1 LRNGRFSDDGHV
13 AVQEEGEAAEHL
25 LLGDRVLAGEQ
36 LAQAV
41 DETLVVGQG

>member
-1 LRNGRFSDDGHV
+1 M
-13 AVQEEGEAAEHL
+13 AVFLTTGMWPCRRKARPPKHL

-41 DETLVVGQG
+41 DEILVVGQG